1 MADKTARQVCDLT
14 VRRSYCGRSTIN
26 IVLASGDVDS
36 VASPI
41 MIKVRGWIALIAGI
55 FLIVIM
61 TGIWLFIASHVAS
74 GTAHLPTVG
83 QLYIGFALIIG
94 GGFLAIAN
102 GVWMLRKGRPNLA
115 VGIFMIILFVAAF
128 FVVQQATKLL
138 GTT

>member
-1 MADKTARQVCDLT
+1 
-14 VRRSYCGRSTIN
+14 
-26 IVLASGDVDS
+26 
-36 VASPI
+36 

-55 FLIVIM
+55 FLVVIM

-74 GTAHLPTVG
+74 GTVHLPTVG

-115 VGIFMIILFVAAF
+115 VGVVMIILFVAAF